1 MCTPVADPLLQLGG
15 EKSVKAQDTRA
26 RYDGLKRL
34 TTGASEGMNTPA
46 Q

>member
-1 MCTPVADPLLQLGG
+1 MCRPGADLLLQLG
-15 EKSVKAQDTRA
+15 KKNVKAQDTRA
-26 RYDGLKRL
+26 RYDDLKRL